1 MEPAIL
7 RSPFPAFQRESKA
20 QYYPLSRWCRSL
32 DEGDPAGSATSA
44 SATAKRSTIRL
55 SVAVSQREKMSPH
68 RLRSELPSPEV
79 RCLESIVSKQKG
91 ETK

>member
-1 MEPAIL
+1 MDGVLLWGRTTVVGFQKLRAGVGKMEPAIL

-55 SVAVSQREKMSPH
+55 SVAV
-68 RLRSELPSPEV
+68 
-79 RCLESIVSKQKG
+79 
-91 ETK
+91 